1 MIIKLK
7 KNTIYIDQFK
17 LKCSVG
23 KGGIKKKHKE
33 GDNITPKGLF
43 RIGQLYYR
51 SDRISNFKSKLKSK
65 VIKKNMGWCNDSN
78 SNYYNRLVR
87 ITKNTQYSY
96 EKLHRLDHNY
106 DFIIP
111 ISYNFNKP
119 IKDKG
124 SAIFLHLTKNYKPTA
139 GCIAL
144 KKKDFFVMLNLINK
158 HTKIKI
164 S

>member
-7 KNTIYIDQFK
+7 KNIIYIDQFK

-23 KGGIKKKHKE
+23 KAGIKKKDKE

-43 RIGQLYYR
+43 GIGPLYYR
-51 SDRISNFKSKLKSK
+51 SNRVNKPKSKLKLK
-65 VIKKNMGWCNDSN
+65 NIKKNMGWCNDSN
-78 SNYYNRLVR
+78 SKYYNRLII
-87 ITKNTQYSY
+87 ITKNTKYSY
-96 EKLHRLDHNY
+96 EKLHRIDHKYDLMIPTTYNY
-106 DFIIP
+106 H
-111 ISYNFNKP
+111 KP
-119 IKDKG
+119 IKNRG
-124 SAIFLHLTKNYKPTA
+124 SAIFLHLTRNYKPTA

-164 S
+164 I